1 MKFTVIKRTI
11 TIANPSRLSLK
22 LYQLKIENK
31 ESGEVHTVPLE
42 DIGYLFLEHQQ
53 ISLTVPLLQV
63 CAEENIAVIICDERH
78 HPAAQFTSFA
88 SHNLTGKRIRA
99 QITATKPIQKRVWQ
113 ELIRQK
119 ILNQATVVGAPFD
132 QTLKGLAKE
141 VKSGD
146 STNREGVAAKVY
158 WQGLFGSDFIRD
170 PNSDSPND
178 ILNYGY
184 TILRAATVRSI
195 VGSGLSPTFGVFHT
209 NQYNP
214 FPLADD
220 VMEPYRPFVDQ
231 IVQRI
236 VERDEAIDFQNSK
249 NILKR
254 VLVED
259 VRIDGLMRPLQL
271 ALSMTTSSLA
281 EIYDGKKEKLSLP
294 ELIK

>member
-1 MKFTVIKRTI
+1 MIKRVITI
-11 TIANPSRLSLK
+11 TSPSRLSLK
-22 LYQLKIENK
+22 LSQLKIEHR
-31 ESGEVHTVPLE
+31 ESGRIHTVPLE

-53 ISLTVPLLQV
+53 ISLTLPLLQV
-63 CAEENIAVIICDERH
+63 CAEENIAVIICDKRH

-99 QITATKPIQKRVWQ
+99 QVNATKPTQKRIWQ
-113 ELIRQK
+113 DLVRQK
-119 ILNQATVVGAPFD
+119 ILNQAEVVGAPFD
-132 QTLKGLAKE
+132 NQLRLLSKD

-146 STNREGVAAKVY
+146 TTNREGVAAKIY
-158 WQGLFGSDFIRD
+158 WQGLFGPNFIRD

-184 TILRAATVRSI
+184 TILRAATVRAI
-195 VGSGLSPTFGVFHT
+195 VGSGLSPTFGVFHK

-231 IVQRI
+231 LVKDIIEGNEV
-236 VERDEAIDFQNSK
+236 IDFNESK
-249 NILKR
+249 NIMKR
-254 VLVED
+254 VLVAD
-259 VRIDGLMRPLQL
+259 VRIDHLMRPLQL

-281 EIYDGKKEKLSLP
+281 NIYDGKKERLSLP
-294 ELIK
+294 QLIT